1 MQWRSITIFRQVA
14 LISLVV
20 VILVFLYSFPTQQLP
35 AKSPNRINKAI
46 ELLERGQPI
55 YYAGV
60 GAADKN
66 FAGGKRLAQT
76 WADYLTYDME
86 HSPLNVTEL
95 AEFMRGLVAG
105 GPTKSGHRT
114 PAVIVTLPMDGDD
127 ELTLRANSWI
137 IKQVLATGVHG
148 LLLCHAQTPGAAK
161 QFVEAARYPGQPGS
175 NQDGLGEGRRGS
187 GGQGSAAQIWGIS
200 VKEYLQ
206 RADVWPLNPK
216 GEIMLGLKIEDK
228 IALARAEKTAAVPG
242 IAFAEWGPGDMS
254 LSLGVGTH
262 DPPYPPSMKAAQE
275 RVLAACKANGLAFLN
290 TVREHDVVQLLQKGV
305 MIGSADEAAA
315 RAGRLHTKRKMPW

>member
-1 MQWRSITIFRQVA
+1 MQWRSIKIFRQVA

-20 VILVFLYSFPTQQLP
+20 VILVFLYSLATKQLP

-55 YYAGV
+55 YSAGV
-60 GAADKN
+60 DAGDKN
-66 FAGGKRLAQT
+66 YEGGKRLAQT
-76 WADYLTYDME
+76 WADYFTYDME

-95 AEFMRGLVAG
+95 AKFMRGLVAG

-114 PAVIVTLPMDGDD
+114 PAVIVTLPMDGDHN
-127 ELTLRANSWI
+127 LTLRANSWI

-148 LLLCHAQTPGAAK
+148 LLLCHAQTPGAVK
-161 QFVEAARYPGQPGS
+161 EFVETTRYPGQPRN

-187 GGQGSAAQIWGIS
+187 GGQGSAAEIWGIA
-200 VKEYLQ
+200 VEDYFK

-228 IALARAEKTAAVPG
+228 IALASAEKTAAVPG

-262 DPPYPPSMKAAQE
+262 DPPYPPPMKAART

-290 TVREHDVVQLLQKGV
+290 VVREQDVMQMIKEGV
-305 MIGSADEAAA
+305 MIGIGNEAAA
-315 RAGRLHTKRKMPW
+315 RVGRLYTKRMMTW